1 MANKVF
7 YTKKISNSKEL
18 CLVYG
23 YVGDGMYNLFERDT
37 TTQNTT
43 EDFGIM
49 TGKEAWD
56 IFNAATKYED
66 RL

>member
-7 YTKKISNSKEL
+7 YIKKISNSKEL

-23 YVGDGMYNLFERDT
+23 YVGDCMYNLFERDI
-37 TTQNTT
+37 TTQNTI

-49 TGKEAWD
+49 AGKQAWE
-56 IFNAATKYED
+56 IFNAATKYEES
-66 RL
+66 L